1 MFIASAPASV
11 SAIAR
16 TSGDARQT
24 LAFMRQMIDRA
35 KVDPAI
41 ISAAH
46 SIVALTPEH
55 DARGELAAV
64 FQWARDRLRYVRDV
78 AGVETL
84 SYPGLVLR
92 RGTGDCD
99 DQTALLC
106 ALFEAIGYPTRLVAA
121 RYESNAFEHVYCQ
134 VWDGAQWLDCE
145 PIERSAA
152 LGQSYA
158 GAREIWIEP
167 R

>member
-1 MFIASAPASV
+1 MFIASAPATLGATV
-11 SAIAR
+11 R
-16 TSGDARQT
+16 TNGDPRQT
-24 LAFMRQMIDRA
+24 VALMRDMIDRA

-55 DARGELAAV
+55 DAAGELAALYR
-64 FQWARDRLRYVRDV
+64 WARDRLRYVRDV

-92 RGTGDCD
+92 RQSGDCD

-106 ALFEAIGYPTRLVAA
+106 ALFESIGYPTRLVIAQ
-121 RYESNAFEHVYCQ
+121 YDGPTFEHVYCQ
-134 VWDGAQWLDCE
+134 VWDGAQWVDCE
-145 PIERSAA
+145 PIERTAQ

-158 GAREIWIEP
+158 GAVRLWIEP